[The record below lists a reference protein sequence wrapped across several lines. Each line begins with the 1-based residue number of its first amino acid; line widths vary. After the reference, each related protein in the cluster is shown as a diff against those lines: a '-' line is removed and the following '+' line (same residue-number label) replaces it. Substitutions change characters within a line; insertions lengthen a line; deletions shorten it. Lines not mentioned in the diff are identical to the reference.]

1 MLLLL
6 TVVNSLAFAGYC
18 YVAWFI
24 TSPHFIEAFYIEI
37 TGVKYEQRSKRND
50 ERRGDKQSR

>member
-18 YVAWFI
+18 YIVWFL
-24 TSPHFIEAFYIEI
+24 TSPHFIEALYVDI
-37 TGVKYEQRSKRND
+37 TGEKYDKERFRSTGQGHSS
-50 ERRGDKQSR
+50 EEL